1 MSGVQ
6 PCREKR
12 ERKELSA
19 MLVKKIK
26 DAEIQMIH
34 EKSLEILECVGVNFE
49 HQEVLEIFQKNGI
62 RVEGQRVFFERSVV
76 KEMLAG
82 LKSSFTLQTPFT
94 TLKIGEGGKAIATA
108 SGAMTILKNG
118 DICTPTVNDYIDLRK
133 MDEMSSLVNLC
144 CVPGIYASNLP
155 DGKVE
160 LLKTVLSLKYSRKPL
175 IASCETG
182 KSAAESI
189 EFIRDFY
196 GDDRG
201 EYFTIGVE
209 NLISPLRYSREDVAA
224 ILAYIKRNQPVV
236 ITCCSAPGMT
246 SPITV
251 GGTIVQ
257 NNAEVLAGIV
267 MTQIVNPGVPV
278 VYGNVSY
285 SADMRKAVPIS
296 WGPEVAVFM
305 QYAKAMADFYGIP
318 SRVGGSLS
326 GAKQLD
332 WQDGA
337 ETAISLMTTFDCDTD
352 FIFHAFGEMDC
363 LNVFSMEKYIL
374 DEELLEARFSVE
386 NCEYITEEA
395 IHMDMI
401 KRVGPGGTY
410 MLEDETLE
418 LYQTALFRP
427 RLFNSET
434 YYNWKQL
441 GMPSVILKTQDVVKE
456 RLAEY
461 QPPVYN
467 ERQTKMLDELL
478 EVL

>member
-1 MSGVQ
+1 
-6 PCREKR
+6 
-12 ERKELSA
+12 

-26 DAEIQMIH
+26 DSEVQMIH
-34 EKSLEILECVGVNFE
+34 EKSLEILESVGVNFE
-49 HQEVLEIFQKNGI
+49 HREILEVFKKRGI
-62 RVEGQRVFFERSVV
+62 RVDGQRVYFERS
-76 KEMLAG
+76 LAEEILRG
-82 LKSSFTLQTPFT
+82 LKPSFTIETPFAS
-94 TLKIGEGGKAIATA
+94 LKIGDGGKAVSTA
-108 SGAMTILKNG
+108 SGAMTILKEG
-118 DICTPTVNDYIDLRK
+118 EICTPTVKDYIDGTK
-133 MDEMSSLVNLC
+133 MDETSRFVNLC
-144 CVPGIYASNLP
+144 CVPGIYASGLP

-160 LLKTVLSLKYSRKPL
+160 LLKTVLSLKYSKKPL

-189 EFIRDFY
+189 AFIRDFY
-196 GDDRG
+196 GETG

-209 NLISPLRYSREDVAA
+209 NVISPLRYSREDVAA
-224 ILAYIKRNQPVV
+224 TLAYVKQNQPVV

-251 GGTIVQ
+251 GGTVVQ
-257 NNAEVLAGIV
+257 NNAEVLAGII
-267 MTQIVNPGVPV
+267 MTQVVNPGVPV
-278 VYGNVSY
+278 VYGNVTY

-337 ETAISLMTTFDCDTD
+337 ETAVSLMTTFDCDTD

-363 LNVFSMEKYIL
+363 LNVFSLEKYVL

-386 NCEYITEEA
+386 NCDYITEEA

-418 LYQTALFRP
+418 LYQKELFHP
-427 RLFNSET
+427 RLFNSEI
-434 YYNWKQL
+434 YHNWKQL
-441 GMPSVILKTQDVVKE
+441 GMPSVILKAQDMVRE
-456 RLAEY
+456 RLDAY
-461 QPPVYN
+461 CLPVYDK
-467 ERQTKMLDELL
+467 RQTQMLDELL
-478 EVL
+478 AIL